1 MKQDYRQAPSLCARI
16 TEELRRRVLLG
27 ILAEG
32 DRLPP
37 VRELAAELAINPS
50 NLQRAYRA
58 LEEEGWVCSIPGK
71 GTFVCNNDT
80 AGAVRQARL
89 LEELDRL
96 AAELVALGYSREA
109 LAQRLTGQGGQA
121 HG

>member
-50 NLQRAYRA
+50 ILQRAYQT

-71 GTFVCNNDT
+71 GAFVCNSDT
-80 AGAVRQARL
+80 AGAVRLAGL

-96 AAELVALGYSREA
+96 AAELEALGYSRAA
-109 LAQRLTGQGGQA
+109 LAQRLADQGGQI
-121 HG
+121 HD

>member
-1 MKQDYRQAPSLCARI
+1 MKQDYRPAPSLCARI
-16 TEELRRRVLLG
+16 TEELQRRVLLG

-37 VRELAAELAINPS
+37 VRELAAELAVNPS
-50 NLQRAYRA
+50 ILQRAYRT

-71 GTFVCNNDT
+71 GDFVCNNET
-80 AGAVRQARL
+80 AGAVRRARL

-96 AAELVALGYSREA
+96 AAELEALGYSRAA
-109 LAQRLTGQGGQA
+109 LAQRLAGPGGQA
-121 HG
+121 HD